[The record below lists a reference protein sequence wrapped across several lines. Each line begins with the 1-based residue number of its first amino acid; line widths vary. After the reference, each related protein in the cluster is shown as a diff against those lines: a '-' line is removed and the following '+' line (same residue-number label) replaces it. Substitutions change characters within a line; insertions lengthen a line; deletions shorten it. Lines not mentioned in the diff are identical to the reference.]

1 MMRAVW
7 NDAILDSIGFECSN
21 AHPMAG
27 TVRAIA
33 LCLGRNTD
41 HRFRALGTTD
51 YARSQYVAER
61 EQQGQHTVQA
71 HTPIPLDDPG
81 RDHGDT
87 DQKQHERADLEHAPH
102 HPVAHAV
109 APLPAVAVVAV
120 VCVMTASFNEGE
132 CMGASVD
139 VATWVSVGCAAVS
152 AVFAG
157 VTVWWPWHT
166 RPAPD
171 LRHEKDE
178 FSVTRESMAHLLVTC
193 GLQRPRLLVR
203 WRNDGDGTAY
213 AVTVKAADGSC
224 AVRMA
229 VPDTSKPSGFDFVDS
244 VGKMEPG
251 ESFEAIILP
260 TSTEDVDKP
269 VVLLDW
275 KESPTRLRM
284 GHGSER
290 VALPY
295 RLPGK
300 RPLLRQ
306 ERILALHMIQTTAA
320 EYGYPYEQF
329 ASQMLGIDLEDLD
342 PWSAP
347 DSKSKTESPD
357 SGE

>member
-87 DQKQHERADLEHAPH
+87 AQKQHERADLEHAPH

-109 APLPAVAVVAV
+109 APPLPAV
-120 VCVMTASFNEGE
+120 
-132 CMGASVD
+132 
-139 VATWVSVGCAAVS
+139 AVS

>member
-1 MMRAVW
+1 MILSFAYSEGSVADRSSAMSSCSTLERANSRDSTPYRPMRASLCTT
-7 NDAILDSIGFECSN
+7 AITTMG
-21 AHPMAG
+21 APQ
-27 TVRAIA
+27 
-33 LCLGRNTD
+33 RN
-41 HRFRALGTTD
+41 
-51 YARSQYVAER
+51 S
-61 EQQGQHTVQA
+61 
-71 HTPIPLDDPG
+71 TPAQTLSMRRIILSLMPSP
-81 RDHGDT
+81 
-87 DQKQHERADLEHAPH
+87 
-102 HPVAHAV
+102 
-109 APLPAVAVVAV
+109 PLPAVAVVAV

>member
-1 MMRAVW
+1 M
-7 NDAILDSIGFECSN
+7 
-21 AHPMAG
+21 G
-27 TVRAIA
+27 T
-33 LCLGRNTD
+33 N
-41 HRFRALGTTD
+41 
-51 YARSQYVAER
+51 
-61 EQQGQHTVQA
+61 
-71 HTPIPLDDPG
+71 
-81 RDHGDT
+81 
-87 DQKQHERADLEHAPH
+87 
-102 HPVAHAV
+102 
-109 APLPAVAVVAV
+109 
-120 VCVMTASFNEGE
+120 M
-132 CMGASVD
+132 D
-139 VATWVSVGCAAVS
+139 VATWISVACAGAS
-152 AVFAG
+152 AAFAG

-171 LRHEKDE
+171 LRHERDE
-178 FSVTRESMAHLLVTC
+178 FSVTRDSMAHLLVAC

-213 AVTVKAADGSC
+213 AVSIRSADGTC
-224 AVRMA
+224 MVRMA
-229 VPDTSKPSGFDFVDS
+229 VQDTSKPSGFDFVDS

-251 ESFEAIILP
+251 ASFETIILP
-260 TSTEDVDKP
+260 TSTEDIGTP

-284 GHGSER
+284 GHRSER

-295 RLPGK
+295 RLLGK

-329 ASQMLGIDLEDLD
+329 ASQMLGIDLEDLN

-347 DSKSKTESPD
+347 DSTNKTESSD

>member
-1 MMRAVW
+1 
-7 NDAILDSIGFECSN
+7 
-21 AHPMAG
+21 
-27 TVRAIA
+27 
-33 LCLGRNTD
+33 
-41 HRFRALGTTD
+41 
-51 YARSQYVAER
+51 
-61 EQQGQHTVQA
+61 
-71 HTPIPLDDPG
+71 
-81 RDHGDT
+81 
-87 DQKQHERADLEHAPH
+87 
-102 HPVAHAV
+102 
-109 APLPAVAVVAV
+109 
-120 VCVMTASFNEGE
+120 
-132 CMGASVD
+132 MGASVD

-213 AVTVKAADGSC
+213 AVTIKAADDSC

-229 VPDTSKPSGFDFVDS
+229 VPDTSK
-244 VGKMEPG
+244 PG

-260 TSTEDVDKP
+260 TSTEDAGKP

-284 GHGSER
+284 GHRSER

-295 RLPGK
+295 QLPGK

-347 DSKSKTESPD
+347 DSKGKTGAPD

>member
-1 MMRAVW
+1 
-7 NDAILDSIGFECSN
+7 
-21 AHPMAG
+21 
-27 TVRAIA
+27 
-33 LCLGRNTD
+33 
-41 HRFRALGTTD
+41 
-51 YARSQYVAER
+51 
-61 EQQGQHTVQA
+61 
-71 HTPIPLDDPG
+71 
-81 RDHGDT
+81 
-87 DQKQHERADLEHAPH
+87 
-102 HPVAHAV
+102 
-109 APLPAVAVVAV
+109 
-120 VCVMTASFNEGE
+120 
-132 CMGASVD
+132 MGASVD

-193 GLQRPRLLVR
+193 GLQRPHLLVR